1 MSIARPKLNLNF
13 WACIAAVQSPR
24 FVLVSISHLVLTFGI
39 SGCFTS
45 SMYKFQS
52 QPNEAS
58 VYYMNGTEKTLIGQ
72 TPIDYTKAALPSDTP
87 FVIIFEKP
95 GFETKEI
102 SVSPTDN
109 SQTTVSA
116 NLKSSN
122 EGPSDAATKRIRDIL
137 KKVFAVQELTAKQ
150 KYVDALAALSKL
162 EDSEPS
168 LAEINVIKGSIYLM
182 LNDKVEARKQWEK
195 ALKLDSSLDEIRTR
209 IKNLPSSSNKSEVS
223 K

>member
-1 MSIARPKLNLNF
+1 MSNYRRKIISIF
-13 WACIAAVQSPR
+13 WKQSKSVLPTR
-24 FVLVSISHLVLTFGI
+24 FLLATIFYLSFPLLV

-45 SMYKFQS
+45 SVYKFQS

-58 VYYMNGTEKTLIGQ
+58 VYYINGTEKTLIGQ

-116 NLKSSN
+116 NLKSSSD
-122 EGPSDAATKRIRDIL
+122 GPSDAATKRIRDIL

-209 IKNLPSSSNKSEVS
+209 IKNLPAATNKSEVT